1 MRSVPTYTAMVAL
14 AVALAGCQQPRQ
26 RPYSQ
31 IKVGQTGSEVIAL
44 IGAPDTQSPTR
55 WRYERAVVDKT
66 LVIPMEDGQVAS
78 KPGFEPPNVP
88 TP

>member
-1 MRSVPTYTAMVAL
+1 MKSVPMYAVMVVL
-14 AVALAGCQQPRQ
+14 AVALAGCQQPQ
-26 RPYSQ
+26 ERPYSQ

-44 IGAPDTQSPTR
+44 IGAPDTRSPTR
-55 WRYERAVVDKT
+55 WRYERAIVDKT
-66 LVIPMEDGQVAS
+66 LVIPMEDGQVTS